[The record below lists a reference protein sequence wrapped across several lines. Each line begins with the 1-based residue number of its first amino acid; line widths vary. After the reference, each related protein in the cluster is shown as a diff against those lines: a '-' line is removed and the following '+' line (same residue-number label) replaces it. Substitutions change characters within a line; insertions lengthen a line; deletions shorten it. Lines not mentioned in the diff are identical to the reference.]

1 MKFSAF
7 YGLGGALR
15 YTPQDVDRMTLWE
28 LTAAVDGFVASKG
41 GEQEPDAPS
50 YDEHLEMVARVVG

>member
-1 MKFSAF
+1 
-7 YGLGGALR
+7 
-15 YTPQDVDRMTLWE
+15 MTLWE

-50 YDEHLEMVARVVG
+50 YDEHLEMVARATR